1 VATLQH
7 PLCTL
12 HPYIHALS
20 IRQSSSNA
28 ALLNPVIPVLA
39 GLSNL
44 TYLEIVAENALLSDD
59 CQALFR
65 SNFRSIRHLLLRM
78 TFATCG
84 DAVRLVCSFPLLE
97 SLRLHARW
105 IGSLPPPA
113 SSLPPNLHTL
123 DLDGYLE
130 DVLAW
135 LLSCPPSPA
144 VSSVQLRDV
153 AEGELRIVFEYVK
166 FVAPTLKDLKLSFL
180 NNRSEGL
187 SNPAIPPT
195 LSHHLITESF
205 LEFNFDTIDAPELR
219 TLEIEG
225 RLSNDVTLIVQFLPH
240 LRAPQLAEI
249 SFTSLVSVNPRRT
262 AWAQLDAL
270 LSRPA
275 YFLLR
280 KVIITTLPHLKPAL
294 QAQLPRLNERNI
306 LDFIFPEG
314 L

>member
-1 VATLQH
+1 MTLPAEVAELIIDRCQHIPTLSSCSLVCKAWHTRARFRLFSKPVSVVDVPGVPRLKPFVATLQH

-44 TYLEIVAENALLSDD
+44 TYLEIVAENALPSDD

-105 IGSLPPPA
+105 IGSSPPPA

-123 DLDGYLE
+123 DLDGFLE

-153 AEGELRIVFEYVK
+153 AEGELRIVLEYVK

-180 NNRSEGL
+180 NNRSEVFWN
-187 SNPAIPPT
+187 ST
-195 LSHHLITESF
+195 L
-205 LEFNFDTIDAPELR
+205 
-219 TLEIEG
+219 TL
-225 RLSNDVTLIVQFLPH
+225 LM
-240 LRAPQLAEI
+240 
-249 SFTSLVSVNPRRT
+249 
-262 AWAQLDAL
+262 L
-270 LSRPA
+270 LSSEHSKSRVVSA
-275 YFLLR
+275 
-280 KVIITTLPHLKPAL
+280 TTLL
-294 QAQLPRLNERNI
+294 
-306 LDFIFPEG
+306 
-314 L
+314 